1 MEHSMISAFVAALL
15 GVMAAQAS
23 PGPNMMAVAGAAL
36 AQGRR
41 ASLLVVSGIATGSL
55 IWAAATAFGL
65 GELFRRFP
73 HLLTALMFLGGLYL
87 LWLAIRSLLSVWRG
101 KATAIRAN
109 AEALTAVAA
118 WRRGLLVVLTN
129 PKAALMW
136 SAIATFLFG
145 AGLPMLAVLAFGPVV
160 AISATLIY
168 GTYGLLFSSQ
178 LAGRFYGRFARAIE
192 FVFGA
197 AFGVLGT
204 VLIVTGVRALR
215 S

>member
-1 MEHSMISAFVAALL
+1 MVSAFVAALL

-41 ASLLVVSGIATGSL
+41 ISLLVVAGIATGSL
-55 IWAAATAFGL
+55 VWAAATAFGL

-73 HLLTALMFLGGLYL
+73 HLLTALMFLGGAYL
-87 LWLAIRSLLSVWRG
+87 LWLAARSLVSAWRG
-101 KATAIRAN
+101 AIPSIAAN
-109 AEALTAVAA
+109 TDRLSGWGA

-145 AGLPMLAVLAFGPVV
+145 AGLPMLAVLAFGPLV
-160 AISATLIY
+160 ALSATLIY
-168 GTYGLLFSSQ
+168 GTYGLLFSSR
-178 LAGRFYGRFARAIE
+178 AANSIYRRFARAIE

-197 AFGVLGT
+197 AFGALGGMLVLA
-204 VLIVTGVRALR
+204 GVRALR
-215 S
+215 P

>member
-1 MEHSMISAFVAALL
+1 MISAFAAALI

-36 AQGRR
+36 KQGRR
-41 ASLLVVSGIATGSL
+41 TSLLVVAGIATGSL
-55 IWAAATAFGL
+55 VWAALTAFGL

-73 HLLTALMFLGGLYL
+73 QVLTALMFLGGAYL
-87 LWLAIRSLLSVWRG
+87 LWLAVRSLLSVWRDNS
-101 KATAIRAN
+101 TALRAN
-109 AEALTAVAA
+109 TEQLSPVAA

-145 AGLPMLAVLAFGPVV
+145 AGLPMQAVLAFGPVV
-160 AISATLIY
+160 ALSATLIY
-168 GTYGLLFSSQ
+168 GTYGLIFSSRV
-178 LAGRFYGRFARAIE
+178 AGRFYQRFARAIE

-197 AFGVLGT
+197 AFGALGGL
-204 VLIVTGVRALR
+204 LILAGVRALR
-215 S
+215 P

>member
-1 MEHSMISAFVAALL
+1 MVSAFVAALI

-41 ASLLVVSGIATGSL
+41 TALLVVAGIASGSL
-55 IWAAATAFGL
+55 VWAVATAFGL

-73 HLLTALMFLGGLYL
+73 YLLTVLMFLGGAYL
-87 LWLAIRSLLSVWRG
+87 LWLAARSLHSAVRG
-101 KATAIRAN
+101 EPASLRAN
-109 AEALTAVAA
+109 AERLGPWAA
-118 WRRGLLVVLTN
+118 WRRGVLVVLTN

-160 AISATLIY
+160 AVSAMLIY
-168 GTYGLLFSSQ
+168 GGYGLLFSSRM
-178 LAGRFYGRFARAIE
+178 AGAFYQRFARAVE

-197 AFGVLGT
+197 AFGVLGGML
-204 VLIVTGVRALR
+204 VLAGIRALR
-215 S
+215 P

>member
-1 MEHSMISAFVAALL
+1 MISAFVAALI

-41 ASLLVVSGIATGSL
+41 AALLVVSGIASGSL

-73 HLLTALMFLGGLYL
+73 YLLTALMFLGGAYL
-87 LWLAIRSLLSVWRG
+87 LWLAIRSIVSAWTGDTASLKANTERLSP
-101 KATAIRAN
+101 
-109 AEALTAVAA
+109 LAA

-145 AGLPMLAVLAFGPVV
+145 AGLPTLAVLGFGPLV
-160 AISATLIY
+160 AITATLIY
-168 GTYGLLFSSQ
+168 GGYGLIFSSR
-178 LAGRFYGRFARAIE
+178 LAGHFYRRFARGIE

-197 AFGVLGT
+197 TFGALGGLLVLAG
-204 VLIVTGVRALR
+204 IRALR
-215 S
+215 P

>member
-1 MEHSMISAFVAALL
+1 MISAFVVALL

-41 ASLLVVSGIATGSL
+41 TALLVVSGIASGSL
-55 IWAAATAFGL
+55 VWAAATAFGL

-73 HLLTALMFLGGLYL
+73 QLLTALMFLGGAYL
-87 LWLAIRSLLSVWRG
+87 LWLAVRSLMSAWRG
-101 KATAIRAN
+101 KTTALRAN
-109 AEALTAVAA
+109 VEHLAPWAA
-118 WRRGLLVVLTN
+118 WRRGVLVVLTN

-145 AGLPMLAVLAFGPVV
+145 AGLPMLAVLGFGPLV

-168 GTYGLLFSSQ
+168 GSYALVFSSR
-178 LAGRFYGRFARAIE
+178 LAGQFYRRFARAIE

-197 AFGVLGT
+197 AFGCLGGLLVLAG
-204 VLIVTGVRALR
+204 IRALR
-215 S
+215 P